1 MIVNVLI
8 GFHILFALTC
18 VVTGVVAML
27 SKKRRG
33 RHPRFGTIY
42 FCSLALVWL
51 TASVIS
57 LERWSQDSE
66 LFFLG
71 TAAFASGS
79 LGYAARRIRWK
90 GWLPYHISGMGGS
103 YIILLTAF
111 YVDNGP
117 RLPVWDRLPHFVY
130 WLLPAAAGVP
140 LILRAAWRRSSR
152 IDHSRRRPGMIT

>member
-1 MIVNVLI
+1 VIVNVLI

>member
-1 MIVNVLI
+1 VIVNVLI
-8 GFHILFALTC
+8 GFHIVFALTC

-33 RHPRFGTIY
+33 RHPRFGSVY
-42 FCSLALVWL
+42 FCALGLVWL
-51 TASVIS
+51 TASAIS
-57 LERWSQDSE
+57 FQRWSQDYE

-90 GWLPYHISGMGGS
+90 GWLPYHFSGMSGS

-117 RLPVWDRLPHFVY
+117 RLPLWDRLPHIVY
-130 WLLPAAAGVP
+130 WVLPAAVGFP
-140 LILRAAWRRSSR
+140 LILRAAWRR
-152 IDHSRRRPGMIT
+152 RRSDRPLTAATS

>member
-1 MIVNVLI
+1 MAYANVTNHLI

-18 VVTGVVAML
+18 VVTGVAAML
-27 SKKRRG
+27 SKKCCG

-42 FCSLALVWL
+42 FCSLGLVWL
-51 TASVIS
+51 TASAIA
-57 LERWSQDSE
+57 LDRWSQDYE

-71 TAAFASGS
+71 SAALGSGS

-111 YVDNGP
+111 YVDNGS
-117 RLPVWDRLPHFVY
+117 RLPV
-130 WLLPAAAGVP
+130 
-140 LILRAAWRRSSR
+140 
-152 IDHSRRRPGMIT
+152 

>member
-8 GFHILFALTC
+8 GFHIVFALTC

-33 RHPRFGTIY
+33 RHPRFGTVY
-42 FCSLALVWL
+42 FCALGLVWL
-51 TASVIS
+51 TASAIS
-57 LERWSQDSE
+57 FQRWSQDYE

-71 TAAFASGS
+71 TAAFGSGS

-90 GWLPYHISGMGGS
+90 DWLPYHFSGMGGS

-117 RLPVWDRLPHFVY
+117 RLPVWDRLPHIVY
-130 WLLPAAAGVP
+130 WLLPTAVGVP
-140 LILRAAWRRSSR
+140 LILRAA
-152 IDHSRRRPGMIT
+152 SRRRRSDRPLTAAIS

>member
-1 MIVNVLI
+1 VIVNVLI

-18 VVTGVVAML
+18 VVTGLVAML

-42 FCSLALVWL
+42 FYALGLVWL
-51 TASVIS
+51 TASAIS
-57 LERWSQDSE
+57 LDRWSQDYE

-71 TAAFASGS
+71 TAAFGCGS
-79 LGYAARRIRWK
+79 LGYAATRIRWK

-117 RLPVWDRLPHFVY
+117 RLPVWDRLPHIVY
-130 WLLPAAAGVP
+130 WLLPAAVGGP
-140 LILRAAWRRSSR
+140 LILRAVWRRRS
-152 IDHSRRRPGMIT
+152 DRPLTVAIS

>member
-1 MIVNVLI
+1 VIVNVLI
-8 GFHILFALTC
+8 GFHIVFALTC

-33 RHPRFGTIY
+33 RHRRFGTVY
-42 FCSLALVWL
+42 FCALGLVWL
-51 TASVIS
+51 TASAIS
-57 LERWSQDSE
+57 FQRWSQDYE

-71 TAAFASGS
+71 TAAFGSGS

-90 GWLPYHISGMGGS
+90 DWLPYHFSGMGGS

-117 RLPVWDRLPHFVY
+117 RLPVWDRLPHIVY
-130 WLLPAAAGVP
+130 WLLPTAVGVP
-140 LILRAAWRRSSR
+140 LILRAAWRR
-152 IDHSRRRPGMIT
+152 RRSDRPLTAATS